1 MMDKLKKAF
10 GYSDPLAQSQIDT
23 QAYLD
28 VMKMHQQNMMQA
40 QNAARNLGA
49 QNMAGGAGPMGHG
62 MAATQLGQM
71 GAYATWGQQLSPTQ
85 IRDKTRS
92 HIANEVEKMAEEIGA
107 PTLLHAVVLAI
118 RTMEIPE

>member
-1 MMDKLKKAF
+1 MDKLKKAF
-10 GYSDPLAQSQIDT
+10 GHSDPLGQMAIDT

-28 VMKMHQQNMMQA
+28 AMKMHQQNMTA
-40 QNAARNLGA
+40 NAYNNPHTDAFLLGVIANTKVKVRN
-49 QNMAGGAGPMGHG
+49 
-62 MAATQLGQM
+62 
-71 GAYATWGQQLSPTQ
+71 
-85 IRDKTRS
+85 

>member
-1 MMDKLKKAF
+1 MDKLKKAF
-10 GYSDPLAQSQIDT
+10 GHSDPLGRGQMDINT

-28 VMKMHQQNMMQA
+28 ALKMHQKNMTA
-40 QNAARNLGA
+40 NAPNNPQTDAFLKGVIANTKDQERL
-49 QNMAGGAGPMGHG
+49 
-62 MAATQLGQM
+62 
-71 GAYATWGQQLSPTQ
+71 
-85 IRDKTRS
+85 KVRS

>member
-1 MMDKLKKAF
+1 MDKLKKAF
-10 GYSDPLAQSQIDT
+10 GYSDPLGQMAIDT

-28 VMKMHQQNMMQA
+28 AMKMHQQNMTA
-40 QNAARNLGA
+40 NAYNNPHTDAFLLGVIA
-49 QNMAGGAGPMGHG
+49 NTKVKVRH
-62 MAATQLGQM
+62 
-71 GAYATWGQQLSPTQ
+71 
-85 IRDKTRS
+85 

>member
-1 MMDKLKKAF
+1 MDKLKKAF
-10 GYSDPLAQSQIDT
+10 GYSDPLGQMAIDT

-28 VMKMHQQNMMQA
+28 AMKMQQQNMTA
-40 QNAARNLGA
+40 NAYNNPHTDAFLKGVIANTKDQERL
-49 QNMAGGAGPMGHG
+49 
-62 MAATQLGQM
+62 
-71 GAYATWGQQLSPTQ
+71 
-85 IRDKTRS
+85 KVRS

>member
-1 MMDKLKKAF
+1 MDKLKKAF
-10 GYSDPLAQSQIDT
+10 GYSDPLGQMAIDT

-28 VMKMHQQNMMQA
+28 AIKMHQQKMTA
-40 QNAARNLGA
+40 NAYNNPHTDAFLLGVIANTKVKVRN
-49 QNMAGGAGPMGHG
+49 
-62 MAATQLGQM
+62 
-71 GAYATWGQQLSPTQ
+71 
-85 IRDKTRS
+85 

>member
-1 MMDKLKKAF
+1 MDKLKKAF

-28 VMKMHQQNMMQA
+28 ALKMHQQNMTA
-40 QNAARNLGA
+40 NAYNNPHTDAFLKGVIANTKVKVR
-49 QNMAGGAGPMGHG
+49 H
-62 MAATQLGQM
+62 
-71 GAYATWGQQLSPTQ
+71 
-85 IRDKTRS
+85 